1 MLLTI
6 AMKCRGNMSS
16 AAGTGT
22 PVSFHREARMI
33 VGSPRN
39 PDQSPEQLLEV
50 VSFRRAD
57 GRVISLKKLSLAQIS
72 RALASSKSPGLTDA
86 IDEWIEAAD
95 QQR

>member
-6 AMKCRGNMSS
+6 AMKCRRNMSA

-22 PVSFHREARMI
+22 AVSFNCEGRRVVDGLRI
-33 VGSPRN
+33 
-39 PDQSPEQLLEV
+39 PDQSPDQLLEV
-50 VSFRRAD
+50 VSLRRAD

-86 IDEWIEAAD
+86 TDK
-95 QQR
+95 